1 MAGLIKREDID
12 AVRERVDLR
21 EVVEQYVTLKGAG
34 IGSWKGLCPFH
45 DERTPSFHIRPH
57 VGTYHCFGCGES
69 GDVIAFLMAME
80 HTSFQETVERLAH
93 KAGITLRYEDG
104 GTGPTKQ
111 EIGRRQRLLDAHK
124 IADEF
129 FQAQLQSPEAQIGRD
144 FLTGRGFTREHAEQ
158 FSVGFAPKSWD
169 ALLKHLRSKGFR
181 DDEELRLTGL
191 FSEGNRGLYDRFRGR
206 LIWPIRDMTGN
217 TVGFGG
223 RRLFEDDKGPKYL
236 NSPETQI
243 YKKSQ
248 VLYGIEMAKRNIA
261 KKRELV
267 VVEGYTDV
275 MACHVAGVDTAVATC
290 GTAFG
295 EGHVKISRRLLSDD
309 GGGGEVIFTFDGD
322 EAGQAAALK
331 AFKEDHMF
339 LARTFIAVGP
349 EGMDPCDVRQHRGDE
364 AVEELIRSRRPLFEF
379 AIRAGM
385 KDYDLSTVE
394 GRVGAL
400 RYAAPVVAS
409 IKDSALRPA
418 YTRELAGWLGMDMDE
433 VSRAVSRSH
442 GQAPQMGG
450 GPRRR
455 QQRPDD
461 GGGDRVRRPDARRPG
476 VSRAEPHRTASRQQG
491 PPEGGPETSWDV
503 PEDVYVDGPPPE
515 AFGPEGHGGAVAG
528 QGSEP
533 QGQHFPRPDTR
544 DPAVMMERQ
553 ALEVILQ
560 HPTRLTAEQWEEIF
574 TVRFTA
580 PAHAAVHAGI
590 RSAAASATDPRNW
603 VSAVSDEVPQPL
615 RSLVG
620 ELAVAQLPAR
630 TEDDVEV
637 YCQSILNRLV
647 ELQITHQK
655 ADLLGRLQRMDPT
668 DDPEEYQRLNRE
680 VMELERRR
688 RALRAEE

>member
-1 MAGLIKREDID
+1 MAGLIRREDID

-34 IGSWKGLCPFH
+34 IGSYKGLCPFH
-45 DERTPSFHIRPH
+45 DERTPSFHIRPQ
-57 VGTYHCFGCGES
+57 VGTYHCFGCEES

-80 HTSFQETVERLAH
+80 HTSFQETVERLAQ
-93 KAGITLRYEDG
+93 KTAITLRYEDG
-104 GTGPTKQ
+104 GAGPTKQ
-111 EIGRRQRLLDAHK
+111 EVGRRQRLLDAHK

-129 FQAQLQSPEAQIGRD
+129 FQAQLRSPQAQIGRE

-169 ALLKHLRSKGFR
+169 ALSKHLRSKGFQ

-191 FSEGNRGLYDRFRGR
+191 FSEGGRGLYDRFRGR

-217 TVGFGG
+217 TVVFGG
-223 RRLFEDDKGPKYL
+223 RRLFEDDKGLKYL

-248 VLYGIEMAKRNIA
+248 VLYGIEHAKRNVA

-295 EGHVKISRRLLSDD
+295 EAHVKIARRLISDD

-322 EAGQAAALK
+322 DAGQAAALK

-385 KDYDLSTVE
+385 KEYDLSTVE

-400 RYAAPVVAS
+400 RYAAPVVAG
-409 IKDSALRPA
+409 IKDPALRPA
-418 YTRELAGWLGMDMDE
+418 YTRELAGWLGMGMDE
-433 VSRAVSRSH
+433 VAQAVSR
-442 GQAPQMGG
+442 GQGRAPQSRHQD
-450 GPRRR
+450 PRR
-455 QQRPDD
+455 QEQDSSGPQ
-461 GGGDRVRRPDARRPG
+461 DRRG
-476 VSRAEPHRTASRQQG
+476 
-491 PPEGGPETSWDV
+491 
-503 PEDVYVDGPPPE
+503 
-515 AFGPEGHGGAVAG
+515 
-528 QGSEP
+528 
-533 QGQHFPRPDTR
+533 HFPRPDTR

-553 ALEVILQ
+553 ALEVIIQ
-560 HPTRLTAEQWEEIF
+560 HPTRMTAEQWEEIF
-574 TVRFTA
+574 TVQFTA

-603 VSAVSDEVPQPL
+603 VSAVSEEVPQPL
-615 RSLVG
+615 QSLVG
-620 ELAVAQLPAR
+620 ELAVTQLPAR
-630 TEDDVEV
+630 TEDDVES

-647 ELQITHQK
+647 ELKITHQK
-655 ADLLGRLQRMDPT
+655 ADLLGQLQRT
-668 DDPEEYQRLNRE
+668 DASESPEEHQRLNRA

-688 RALRAEE
+688 RALRADD

>member
-1 MAGLIKREDID
+1 MAGLIRREDID

-34 IGSWKGLCPFH
+34 IGSYKGLCPFH
-45 DERTPSFHIRPH
+45 DERTPSFHIRPQ
-57 VGTYHCFGCGES
+57 VGTYHCFGCEES

-80 HTSFQETVERLAH
+80 HTSFQETVERLAQ
-93 KAGITLRYEDG
+93 KTAITLRYEDG
-104 GTGPTKQ
+104 GAGPTKQ
-111 EIGRRQRLLDAHK
+111 EVGRRQRLLDAHK

-129 FQAQLQSPEAQIGRD
+129 FQAQLRSPQAQIGRE

-169 ALLKHLRSKGFR
+169 ALSKHLRSKGFQ

-191 FSEGNRGLYDRFRGR
+191 FSEGGRGLYDRFRGR

-248 VLYGIEMAKRNIA
+248 VLYGIEHAKRNVA

-295 EGHVKISRRLLSDD
+295 EAHVKIARRLISDD

-322 EAGQAAALK
+322 DAGQAAALK

-385 KDYDLSTVE
+385 KEYDLSTVE

-400 RYAAPVVAS
+400 RYAAPVVAG
-409 IKDSALRPA
+409 IKDPALRPA
-418 YTRELAGWLGMDMDE
+418 YTRELAGWLGMGMDE
-433 VSRAVSRSH
+433 VAQAVSR
-442 GQAPQMGG
+442 GQGRAPQSRHQDPGRQEQDSS
-450 GPRRR
+450 GPQDRR
-455 QQRPDD
+455 
-461 GGGDRVRRPDARRPG
+461 G
-476 VSRAEPHRTASRQQG
+476 
-491 PPEGGPETSWDV
+491 
-503 PEDVYVDGPPPE
+503 
-515 AFGPEGHGGAVAG
+515 
-528 QGSEP
+528 
-533 QGQHFPRPDTR
+533 HFPRPDTR

-553 ALEVILQ
+553 ALEVIIQ
-560 HPTRLTAEQWEEIF
+560 HPTRMTAEQWEEIF
-574 TVRFTA
+574 TVQFTA

-603 VSAVSDEVPQPL
+603 VSAVSEEVPQPL
-615 RSLVG
+615 QSLVG
-620 ELAVAQLPAR
+620 ELAVTQLPAR
-630 TEDDVEV
+630 TEDDVES

-647 ELQITHQK
+647 ELKITHQK
-655 ADLLGRLQRMDPT
+655 ADLLGQLQRTDPSES
-668 DDPEEYQRLNRE
+668 PEEHQRLNRE

-688 RALRAEE
+688 RALRADD

>member
-21 EVVEQYVTLKGAG
+21 EVVEEYVTLKSAG

-45 DERTPSFHIRPH
+45 DERTPSFHIRPQ

-69 GDVIAFLMAME
+69 GDVIAFVMNMD
-80 HTSFQETVERLAH
+80 HTSFQETVERLAA
-93 KAGITLRYEDG
+93 KAGIELRYEDG
-104 GTGPTKQ
+104 GTGPDK
-111 EIGRRQRLLDAHK
+111 EEVGRRRRLLDAHK
-124 IADEF
+124 IADEYF
-129 FQAQLQSPEAQIGRD
+129 REQLHSPEAQIARE
-144 FLTGRGFTREHAEQ
+144 FLAGRGFTREHAEQ
-158 FSVGFAPKSWD
+158 FAVGYAPQGWD
-169 ALLKHLRSKGFR
+169 HLLKHLRSRGFT
-181 DDEELRLTGL
+181 DEELSASGL
-191 FSEGNRGLYDRFRGR
+191 FSEGSRGLYDRFRGR
-206 LIWPIRDMTGN
+206 LIWPIRDMTSN

-223 RRLFEDDKGPKYL
+223 RRLHEDDKGPKYL
-236 NSPETQI
+236 NSPETTI

-248 VLYGIEMAKRNIA
+248 VLYGIEHAKRNIA
-261 KKRELV
+261 KKRELI

-295 EGHVKISRRLLSDD
+295 EGHIKIARRLLSDD

-331 AFKEDHMF
+331 AFKEDHQF
-339 LARTFIAVGP
+339 LAKTFIAVGP

-364 AVEELIRSRRPLFEF
+364 AVFELIRARRPLFEF

-400 RYAAPVVAS
+400 RYAAPVVAG
-409 IKDSALRPA
+409 IKDPALKPA
-418 YTRELAGWLGMDMDE
+418 YTRELAGWLGMDMDD
-433 VSRAVSRSH
+433 VNRAVHAAARR
-442 GQAPQMGG
+442 GVAPQRQVDPAVQAHRRGFGRAPDADPADGGEPIQHQPGPQDHG
-450 GPRRR
+450 GPA
-455 QQRPDD
+455 
-461 GGGDRVRRPDARRPG
+461 G
-476 VSRAEPHRTASRQQG
+476 EPAASSAA
-491 PPEGGPETSWDV
+491 PTH
-503 PEDVYVDGPPPE
+503 Y
-515 AFGPEGHGGAVAG
+515 
-528 QGSEP
+528 
-533 QGQHFPRPDTR
+533 PRPDTR

-580 PAHAAVHAGI
+580 PAHAAVHAGL

-603 VSAVSDEVPQPL
+603 VRAVSDEVPEPL
-615 RSLVG
+615 RPLVA

-630 TEDDVEV
+630 TEEEVET

-647 ELQITHQK
+647 ELKITHQK
-655 ADLLGRLQRMDPT
+655 ADLLGRLQRMGPDES
-668 DDPEEYQRLNRE
+668 PEEHQRLNRE
-680 VMELERRR
+680 LMDLEHRR
-688 RALRAEE
+688 RALRGDQ